1 MPFVAMIA
9 GPNGSGK
16 TTLVNHLRRRG
27 VYLGEYVNP
36 DEIAAGLSG
45 AYDERVREAQHI
57 AERRRS
63 EYLRS
68 GTSFTFETVMSHPSK
83 VEFFAEAAAMG
94 FDTILYFVATSD
106 PELNVLRVAQR
117 VAMGGHDVPAD
128 RIVSRY
134 HRTMAALPA
143 ALKVASRAFLFD
155 NSGPEGLVL
164 AAFTGDL
171 DETGA
176 TDRGIRV
183 QPDAPEWV
191 RDAVA
196 SRVRPGRRST

>member
-45 AYDERVREAQHI
+45 AYDEPVREAQHI

-83 VEFFAEAAAMG
+83 VEFFAEA
-94 FDTILYFVATSD
+94 T
-106 PELNVLRVAQR
+106 
-117 VAMGGHDVPAD
+117 AD
-128 RIVSRY
+128 GPPPR
-134 HRTMAALPA
+134 
-143 ALKVASRAFLFD
+143 
-155 NSGPEGLVL
+155 SGPL
-164 AAFTGDL
+164 AL
-171 DETGA
+171 
-176 TDRGIRV
+176 RLGI
-183 QPDAPEWV
+183 
-191 RDAVA
+191 
-196 SRVRPGRRST
+196 